1 MNRQSDE
8 DKILNEAFLNGSK
21 KEVPKDD
28 LKEDFLENL
37 IENDDVIENK
47 DDYLENIVFSGGRKR
62 QSDIFREKAKTA
74 HMLEEPLIETE
85 EDNSDEKSDFVK
97 VKSVKAVCAQ
107 KKQVQAEPV
116 KAEEPKKIETVQET
130 IIEPVKKENI
140 KTDIKP
146 ESKKSKKSKMSKGQ
160 KAVLIV
166 LLTILFLVLAT
177 VLTVFIMHNLGK
189 KNTMADNYG
198 DNFRDTIVYNGVT
211 YHYNPDMTSVAFM
224 GVDRETFGLK
234 DDLVGTAGQ
243 SDVNMVVAINTKTG
257 KSDVIMIPR
266 DTLCDIDKHSNSGKY
281 IGTEKAQ
288 LCLAYSY
295 GDGKNTSCDNTITSV
310 QRILYGIPINTYVA
324 LNLEGISELNDCIGG
339 VTVTCPNDFRDYQ
352 KGEQVTLHGDEA
364 ETFIRSREHTLAG
377 DAERRDRQ
385 ISYVKSYVSQAA
397 KESISDFSNL
407 RKIYDTGK
415 NYTVTNLTLSRGLFF
430 ATTILSNPREILSF
444 DNISTL
450 KGELKFDKLGYAQ
463 TVLDDTA
470 VLESV
475 LAVYYIPEK

>member
-8 DKILNEAFLNGSK
+8 DKILNEAFLNGAK
-21 KEVPKDD
+21 KPSHKDD
-28 LKEDFLENL
+28 MKEDFLENL
-37 IENDDVIENK
+37 VENDDVIEDK
-47 DDYLENIVFSGGRKR
+47 DNYLDNIVFSGGGKR
-62 QSDIFREKAKTA
+62 QSDIFREKAKSS
-74 HMLEEPLIETE
+74 HIIDEPLQDMA
-85 EDNSDEKSDFVK
+85 EDEAEDKSDFVK
-97 VKSVKAVCAQ
+97 VKSVKAVPAHNNQ
-107 KKQVQAEPV
+107 IDLEPPKADEPEKIKKSGE
-116 KAEEPKKIETVQET
+116 
-130 IIEPVKKENI
+130 VKKP
-140 KTDIKP
+140 KP
-146 ESKKSKKSKMSKGQ
+146 IEIERIEAPANPDGKKKEKMSKGQ
-160 KAVLIV
+160 KIVMIV
-166 LLTILFLVLAT
+166 LLTILIIILAA
-177 VLTVFIMHNLGK
+177 VITVFVMHNLGK
-189 KNTMADNYG
+189 KNTMAENYG

-211 YHYNPDMTSVAFM
+211 YHYNPNMTSVAFM
-224 GVDRETFGLK
+224 GVDREVFGLK

-243 SDVNMVVAINTKTG
+243 SDVNMVVAINTETG
-257 KSDVIMIPR
+257 RSDVILIPR

-295 GDGKNTSCDNTITSV
+295 GDGKNTSCDNTITSI

-324 LNLEGISELNDCIGG
+324 LNMEGISELNDCVGG
-339 VTVTCPNDFRDYQ
+339 VTVTCPNNFRTYE
-352 KGEQVTLHGDEA
+352 KGEQVTLHGEEA

-377 DAERRDRQ
+377 DAERRERQ

-415 NYTVTNLTLSRGLFF
+415 DYTVTNLTLSRGLFF
-430 ATTILSNPREILSF
+430 GTTILSNPREVLSF
-444 DNISTL
+444 DNIETL

-475 LAVYYIPEK
+475 LAVYYLPEE